1 MKTVWN
7 TSGGRTSR
15 SDRVDILVTQPEVT
29 VDFCSSEEA
38 GATSDANSAAVVARI
53 VMNPHMAKR
62 LAEALARA
70 IGKHESI
77 FGSIDEEAL
86 AGGKLLLSLIR
97 DLGVPHGYEY
107 SFKMC
112 EGLVLPNRFLI
123 TMDKAALGAE
133 YQRRV
138 IELCTK
144 LRAPASFLEAIDR
157 SISEARM
164 LHFGFEASEKGGMHK
179 VYLEFP
185 LSSLTEPTLLHR
197 SYKWDPIHPEKH
209 VVGKYVRYP
218 LLSYEETSERLRDL
232 LSECRK
238 PGAFETADE
247 FLRLAMPRLEGSFH
261 YLEVTEEGTPRKS
274 FDVNLYSA
282 SLTMGDIRPLL
293 LRMAERYAL
302 NIEEFRARLG
312 SIEKTR
318 FGHLTGG
325 IDREG
330 KDFFTIHFGVEPRRR

>member
-15 SDRVDILVTQPEVT
+15 SDGVNILVTKPEVIF
-29 VDFCSSEEA
+29 DFCFSEEA
-38 GATSDANSAAVVARI
+38 GNAPEADSASVVARI

-62 LAEALARA
+62 LAGTLAEV

-77 FGSIDEEAL
+77 YGSIDEEAL
-86 AGGKLLLSLIR
+86 AGGKLLLGLVR
-97 DLGVPHGYEY
+97 DLGVPHGFEY

-112 EGLVLPNRFLI
+112 EGLLLADRFLI
-123 TMDKAALGAE
+123 TMTKASLGKD
-133 YQRRV
+133 YRRRV

-144 LRAPASFLEAIDR
+144 LRAPASFLEAMDG
-157 SISEARM
+157 SISEAHM
-164 LHFGFEASEKGGMHK
+164 LHFGFEASETGGMHK

-185 LSSLTEPTLLHR
+185 LSALTEPTLLHT
-197 SYKWDPIHPEKH
+197 SYKWDPLRSESHTI
-209 VVGKYVRYP
+209 GAYVRYP
-218 LLSYEETSERLRDL
+218 LLSYEETTERVRDL
-232 LSECRK
+232 LAGCRK
-238 PGAFETADE
+238 PGAFEIADE
-247 FLRLAMPRLEGSFH
+247 FLRLAMPRLKNSFH
-261 YLEVTEEGTPRKS
+261 YLEVTEEGTPRRS

-293 LRMAERYAL
+293 LRLAARYSL
-302 NIEEFRARLG
+302 SIEEFSARLDTV
-312 SIEKTR
+312 EKTR

-330 KDFFTIHFGVEPRRR
+330 RDFFTIHFGVKPRRR